1 MGNAWLKGILTL
13 IFKVHK
19 ELKSTRKRLRVR
31 TLFKIPLIS
40 LLWLWVCG
48 ALRYLVG
55 VPFFIV
61 APLIIF
67 LPLVYYRYKN
77 HRNHL
82 IVLGAVIFV
91 VSFIL
96 LVLEKP
102 KRYRNWD
109 ETCRK
114 PPVVRISNEKDVVTI
129 SNVRHFKWQ
138 TPDDY
143 QSAWVK
149 KSYYLDKLNSLDLII
164 EPLEGS
170 DLFAH
175 TMLSFGFGTEERV
188 VVSAEARKEKGE
200 KYSIFSGIYKQFE
213 LLYQISSERDAL
225 TLRVARGQSKLFIYP
240 VKATP
245 DFIRSLFLSMT
256 ADAGRLVDEPI
267 FYHSLRANCTTEL
280 FKHIKQN
287 FDGNISYGKGVLFPA
302 QAGEVLH
309 EMGWM
314 KTELDYE
321 AARKKFMS
329 SHRVKEFADDPH
341 FSRRIRG
348 INPDS

>member
-1 MGNAWLKGILTL
+1 MGNAWLKVILTL

-19 ELKSTRKRLRVR
+19 ELKSTRKRLRLR
-31 TLFKIPLIS
+31 TLFKIPLMI

-48 ALRYLVG
+48 ALRFLIG
-55 VPFFIV
+55 IPFFIV
-61 APLIIF
+61 GPLIIF
-67 LPLVYYRYKN
+67 LPLVYYKYKN
-77 HRNHL
+77 FRKYV
-82 IVLGAVIFV
+82 IISGSVLFLF
-91 VSFIL
+91 SFIL

-109 ETCRK
+109 ESCRK
-114 PPVVRISNEKDVVTI
+114 PPVVRISENQEVVTI
-129 SNVRHFKWQ
+129 NNVRHFKWE

-143 QSAWVK
+143 QASWVK
-149 KSYYLDKLNSLDLII
+149 KNYYLDKLDSLDLII

-170 DLFAH
+170 NLFAH
-175 TMLSFGFGTEERV
+175 TMLSFGFGPEQRV
-188 VVSAEARKEKGE
+188 VVSVEARKEKDE
-200 KYSIFSGIYKQFE
+200 QYSLLSGLYKQFE

-225 TLRVARGQSKLFIYP
+225 TLRVARGQAKLFIYP

-245 DFIRSLFLSMT
+245 EFIKSLFLSIT
-256 ADAGRLVDEPI
+256 ADAGNLVDEPM

-302 QAGEVLH
+302 QSGKVLH
-309 EMGWM
+309 ELGWM
-314 KTELDYE
+314 KTELDYQ
-321 AARKKFMS
+321 AAQEKFMS
-329 SHRVKEFADDPH
+329 AQRVKDFADDPH
-341 FSRRIRG
+341 FSRRIRA